1 MQYYSR
7 VWESPSSKFQ
17 TNSICCY
24 WILQFTHTPSTV
36 TSVSHSL
43 YRHSSLIVMPFIWT
57 IERIHLLLGTLHA
70 TDDYPISHFIQF
82 SLCVTPI
89 LVLLSL
95 MQSPIFPVIK
105 AKEQHLY
112 INLYVISVLII
123 LNWVMRRLENFDYYE
138 HVLTNTINTCQ
149 IIHVKRFKKELYIQL
164 SVANLTIE

>member
-1 MQYYSR
+1 
-7 VWESPSSKFQ
+7 
-17 TNSICCY
+17 
-24 WILQFTHTPSTV
+24 
-36 TSVSHSL
+36 
-43 YRHSSLIVMPFIWT
+43 
-57 IERIHLLLGTLHA
+57 
-70 TDDYPISHFIQF
+70 
-82 SLCVTPI
+82 
-89 LVLLSL
+89 

-123 LNWVMRRLENFDYYE
+123 LNWVMRRLEKFDYYE